1 MPFRDLLGLLVGLGV
16 YWELELVLT
25 MINVKNLKLG
35 NLANAICK
43 NAKKKMNC
51 FISLENSLSCKNKLF
66 AASLLS
72 TE

>member
-1 MPFRDLLGLLVGLGV
+1 MPFRGLLGVLVGLGV

-51 FISLENSLSCKNKLF
+51 FIFL
-66 AASLLS
+66 
-72 TE
+72 